1 LTRVVATRGELL
13 AIRIGE
19 LEGFAIGA
27 SKGVNQRIEA
37 KIACESKGCDDV
49 GGSYEGVRGG
59 ICVITA
65 REVAVVRRDNCDALA
80 DVDFVSGMH
89 ILEFASPFLTS

>member
-19 LEGFAIGA
+19 LKSFAVGA
-27 SKGVNQRIEA
+27 SKGVNQRVEA
-37 KIACESKGCDDV
+37 KIACESKGCDNIR
-49 GGSYEGVRGG
+49 GSYEGVRGG

-65 REVAVVRRDNCDALA
+65 REVAIV
-80 DVDFVSGMH
+80 
-89 ILEFASPFLTS
+89 